1 MSVLSHST
9 TTILEAAASLVF
21 ILTYS
26 FRIQIIN
33 FSVSWCCPHTHSH
46 KHTVHQVLISCC
58 HWSELE
64 MKLYSCSLDNLDPQ
78 RGWLLK
84 FEIWKLRETITQ
96 NHHLTSFSELCLP
109 AHRCISL
116 SGGRLQSTPRNAATS
131 SSPLWPHPL
140 RCFVPGH
147 NEGLSVCKALL
158 FCIVRKKK
166 SHWDTQGTFH
176 FLFLVQWFSHL
187 DPELH
192 NTFTTIG
199 KPQPSPPQQPK

>member
-1 MSVLSHST
+1 MGDHHGHPVLCPYWVSCKCHLHVSQLYLPPTTSSRLVLASGVTAMSVLSHST

-33 FSVSWCCPHTHSH
+33 FSVSRCCPHTHSHSLSH

-116 SGGRLQSTPRNAATS
+116 SGGR
-131 SSPLWPHPL
+131 
-140 RCFVPGH
+140 
-147 NEGLSVCKALL
+147 
-158 FCIVRKKK
+158 
-166 SHWDTQGTFH
+166 
-176 FLFLVQWFSHL
+176 
-187 DPELH
+187 
-192 NTFTTIG
+192 
-199 KPQPSPPQQPK
+199 